1 MTYDESLANLQNRN
15 VPIQFE
21 EYVPND
27 ELVHGPILSK
37 RISKKKVEELAI
49 RKYRICGKGILFF
62 LTKCVYLTDIS
73 SITQNV
79 LLRFHKLY
87 YLAK

>member
-1 MTYDESLANLQNRN
+1 MTSDKSLANLQNRN
-15 VPIQFE
+15 
-21 EYVPND
+21 VPND

-37 RISKKKVEELAI
+37 RIPKKTIAI
-49 RKYRICGKGILFF
+49 QKYGKDILSI

-73 SITQNV
+73 TITQNV

>member
-1 MTYDESLANLQNRN
+1 MTSDNSLANFQNRN
-15 VPIQFE
+15 VPIQLTSD
-21 EYVPND
+21 D
-27 ELVHGPILSK
+27 ELVHGSILSK
-37 RISKKKVEELAI
+37 CISKKKIEELAI
-49 RKYRICGKGILFF
+49 QKYRIGGKGILFF
-62 LTKCVYLTDIS
+62 LAKYVYLTDIS